1 MPIEEVM
8 MLMIVQAL
16 CSLGSRAYQK
26 SARMKVCTISDSST
40 MIGQMPEPRACTAG
54 PA

>member
-1 MPIEEVM
+1 M
-8 MLMIVQAL
+8 MITLQAL
-16 CSLGSRAYQK
+16 CSLDTGAYQK

-40 MIGQMPEPRACTAG
+40 MIGQMPDPRACAAM